1 MPHAGGYFNGT
12 SGVIIGPSSS
22 GISGSPSNAGLGAA
36 LDNHFTGNLD
46 FYRQTYL
53 FDKQVA
59 ANNAA
64 AASDRKFTAEQN
76 ALNRAFNAEQVQK
89 LMNFQD
95 EQSRTQY
102 LRAAEQLKQ
111 LGINPA
117 VLAFGGSAGSAA
129 AMSGH
134 AASASGGSGG
144 SHHVSGSSW
153 SRSAANGFSDLLRLT
168 GTMANSAAIVFR
180 ALSFMR

>member
-1 MPHAGGYFNGT
+1 MPHFL
-12 SGVIIGPSSS
+12 GVNSNID
-22 GISGSPSNAGLGAA
+22 ISGLSNAGAGAGFG
-36 LDNHFTGNLD
+36 NMFTGNLD
-46 FYRQTYL
+46 FKRQSYL

-64 AASDRKFTAEQN
+64 AAADRAFTAQQN
-76 ALNRAFNAEQVQK
+76 ELNRAFNASEAQK
-89 LMNFQD
+89 LRDFQS

-117 VLAFGGSAGSAA
+117 VLAFGGSAGTAASMSGSAA
-129 AMSGH
+129 SSG
-134 AASASGGSGG
+134 SASSG

-180 ALSFMR
+180 ALSFMK

>member
-1 MPHAGGYFNGT
+1 MP
-12 SGVIIGPSSS
+12 SGVGFSNVD
-22 GISGSPSNAGLGAA
+22 ISGLSNAGVCAGFG
-36 LDNHFTGNLD
+36 NMFTGNLD
-46 FYRQTYL
+46 FQRQNYL
-53 FDKQVA
+53 FNRQVA

-64 AASDRKFTAEQN
+64 AAADRSFTAGQN
-76 ALNRAFNAEQVQK
+76 ALNRAFNAEWAQK
-89 LMNFQD
+89 QMDFQD
-95 EQSRTQY
+95 KQSRTQY
-102 LRAAEQLKQ
+102 LRAAEQLKE

-129 AMSGH
+129 SMSGS
-134 AASASGGSGG
+134 SASSGSASSG

-180 ALSFMR
+180 ALSFMK

>member
-1 MPHAGGYFNGT
+1 MPYFD
-12 SGVIIGPSSS
+12 GPSNFS
-22 GISGSPSNAGLGAA
+22 GAGLSNAGAGAA
-36 LDNHFTGNLD
+36 LGNTFTGNLD
-46 FYRQTYL
+46 FQRQNYM
-53 FDKQVA
+53 FDRQVA
-59 ANNAA
+59 ANNAM
-64 AASDRKFTAEQN
+64 AASDRNFTAEQN
-76 ALNRAFNAEQVQK
+76 ALNRAFNASEAQK
-89 LMNFQD
+89 LRDFQN

-129 AMSGH
+129 AMSGE

-153 SRSAANGFSDLLRLT
+153 SRSSANGFSDLLRLT
-168 GTMANSAAIVFR
+168 GSLANSAAVVFR
-180 ALSFMR
+180 ALSFMK

>member
-1 MPHAGGYFNGT
+1 MP
-12 SGVIIGPSSS
+12 SGVGFSGGFSGGSSDS
-22 GISGSPSNAGLGAA
+22 LSNAGAGAGLG
-36 LDNHFTGNLD
+36 NMFTGNLD
-46 FYRQTYL
+46 FQRQSYL

-64 AASDRKFTAEQN
+64 AAADRQFTAEQN
-76 ALNRAFNAEQVQK
+76 ALNRAFNASEAQK
-89 LMNFQD
+89 VRDFQN

-102 LRAAEQLKQ
+102 LRAAEQLMQ

-117 VLAFGGSAGSAA
+117 VLAFGGSAGSAS
-129 AMSGH
+129 AMSGE

-153 SRSAANGFSDLLRLT
+153 SRSSANGFSDLLRLT
-168 GTMANSAAIVFR
+168 GSLANSAAVVFR

>member
-1 MPHAGGYFNGT
+1 MPHLGGPT
-12 SGVIIGPSSS
+12 SVS
-22 GISGSPSNAGLGAA
+22 GIGLSNAGAGSSLG
-36 LDNHFTGNLD
+36 NMFTGNLD
-46 FYRQTYL
+46 FQRQNYM
-53 FDKQVA
+53 FDRQLA

-64 AASDRKFTAEQN
+64 AAADRQFTAEQN
-76 ALNRAFNAEQVQK
+76 SLNRAFNAEQTEK
-89 LMNFQD
+89 LIKFQD

-102 LRAAEQLKQ
+102 LRAAEQLKH

-129 AMSGH
+129 SMSGG
-134 AASASGGSGG
+134 AASSSGGSGG

-153 SRSAANGFSDLLRLT
+153 SRSTANGFSDLLRLT

-180 ALSFMR
+180 ALSFLK

>member
-1 MPHAGGYFNGT
+1 MPHAGGYYTGT
-12 SGVIIGPSSS
+12 SGVIGYDHADDL
-22 GISGSPSNAGLGAA
+22 SNAGAGEAFG
-36 LDNHFTGNLD
+36 NTFTGNLD
-46 FYRQTYL
+46 FQRQQYL
-53 FDKQVA
+53 FNKQIA

-64 AASDRKFTAEQN
+64 AAADRQFTSEQN
-76 ALNRAFNAEQVQK
+76 ALNRAFNAEQTEK
-89 LMNFQD
+89 LMKFQD

-129 AMSGH
+129 AMTGH

-144 SHHVSGSSW
+144 SHHVSGASW

-180 ALSFMR
+180 ALSFMK

>member
-1 MPHAGGYFNGT
+1 MPVMWN
-12 SGVIIGPSSS
+12 SQVSR
-22 GISGSPSNAGLGAA
+22 GISGGSFGVSPASLSNAGTSSGF
-36 LDNHFTGNLD
+36 DNMFTGNLD
-46 FYRQTYL
+46 FQRQQYL
-53 FDKQVA
+53 FNKQIA

-64 AASDRKFTAEQN
+64 AAADRKFTAEQN
-76 ALNRAFNAEQVQK
+76 ALNRAFNAEQAEK
-89 LMNFQD
+89 LRNFQD

-102 LRAAEQLKQ
+102 LRAAEQLKK

-129 AMSGH
+129 AMSGE

-153 SRSAANGFSDLLRLT
+153 SRSTANGFSDLLRLT
-168 GTMANSAAIVFR
+168 GSLANSASIVFR
-180 ALSFMR
+180 ALSFMK

>member
-1 MPHAGGYFNGT
+1 MPAIWNPEVSRGIAGGPW
-12 SGVIIGPSSS
+12 GVASASL
-22 GISGSPSNAGLGAA
+22 SNAGAGAGLG
-36 LDNHFTGNLD
+36 NMFTGNLD
-46 FYRQTYL
+46 FQRQQY
-53 FDKQVA
+53 FFNQQID
-59 ANNAA
+59 ANNAM
-64 AASDRKFTAEQN
+64 ASADRRFTAEQN
-76 ALNRAFNAEQVQK
+76 ALNRAFNAEQMAKQMK
-89 LMNFQD
+89 FQD

-129 AMSGH
+129 AMSGE
-134 AASASGGSGG
+134 AASYSSGSGG

-168 GTMANSAAIVFR
+168 GSLANSASVVFR
-180 ALSFMR
+180 ALSFMK

>member
-1 MPHAGGYFNGT
+1 MPTGYGFSN
-12 SGVIIGPSSS
+12 VD
-22 GISGSPSNAGLGAA
+22 ISGLSNAGAGAGFG
-36 LDNHFTGNLD
+36 NMFTGNLD
-46 FYRQTYL
+46 FQRQGYL

-64 AASDRKFTAEQN
+64 AVADRSFTAEQN
-76 ALNRAFNAEQVQK
+76 ALTRAFNAEWVQK
-89 LMNFQD
+89 QMNFQD
-95 EQSRTQY
+95 KQSRTQY
-102 LRAAEQLKQ
+102 LRAAAQLRQ

-129 AMSGH
+129 AMSGE
-134 AASASGGSGG
+134 AATASHGSGG

-180 ALSFMR
+180 ALSFMK

>member
-1 MPHAGGYFNGT
+1 MATAGG
-12 SGVIIGPSSS
+12 VI
-22 GISGSPSNAGLGAA
+22 SNAGSALGNADLGDA
-36 LDNHFTGNLD
+36 FGNTFTGNLD
-46 FYRQTYL
+46 FQRQEYL

-64 AASDRKFTAEQN
+64 AAADRQFTAQQN
-76 ALNRAFNAEQVQK
+76 ELSRAFNAAEAEKARAFQQK
-89 LMNFQD
+89 
-95 EQSRTQY
+95 QSETQY

-129 AMSGH
+129 AMSGTT
-134 AASASGGSGG
+134 ASSSGSPGG

-153 SRSAANGFSDLLRLT
+153 SRSASNGFSDLLRLT